1 MFCFKIRVS
10 SVFNPWLKTIL
21 LLVSVAALAGCATRQ
36 AEINRLQTALVEEQ
50 QVINRDGRYS
60 HAANEVVDRFNR
72 QTIAELERLE
82 K

>member
-21 LLVSVAALAGCATRQ
+21 LLVSVAALAGCATQ
-36 AEINRLQTALVEEQ
+36 AKINRLQTALLSEQ

-60 HAANEVVDRFNR
+60 QAENEVVDRFNR

>member
-21 LLVSVAALAGCATRQ
+21 LLVSVAALAGCATQ
-36 AEINRLQTALVEEQ
+36 AKINRLQTALLSEQ

-60 HAANEVVDRFNR
+60 QAENEVVDRFNR
-72 QTIAELERLE
+72 RTIAELERLE